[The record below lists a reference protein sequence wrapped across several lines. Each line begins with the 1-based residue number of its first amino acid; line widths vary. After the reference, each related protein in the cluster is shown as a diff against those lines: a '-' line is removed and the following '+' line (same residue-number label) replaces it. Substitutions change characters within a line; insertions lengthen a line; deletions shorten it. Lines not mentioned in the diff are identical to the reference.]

1 MDRFTSID
9 QIGSGNFSGS
19 NQNIRGGLGVDGLEV
34 VNASGNNLYGDVRQI
49 TSRPI
54 SASTGYTPIQVDP
67 PPSLNSSGRNVFRPG
82 VDTTPQYIEVDPPPN
97 FQPPRT
103 PTPVTPQD
111 ILDISQPINTTGNGG
126 ATAPANAVQ
135 PFRGGLPAN
144 QWRNDPSLGQRL
156 RTDLGGGGSGGSFTP
171 RTGGVNPS
179 VSSSGSFSRGTQAMP
194 RSLPRAIGLGVRAI
208 PPVMAAADFANQV
221 RHGTPVAEAAARS
234 GGGLA
239 GGAVGGSVGAAIGQ
253 AVIPV
258 PVVGAAI
265 GGLVGGLVG
274 GVGGTA
280 AADRLYNEA
289 LNRFAGVVPLPP
301 SAMIPETNVS
311 LIPFRGGQE
320 SGVRYIFDV
329 VIRRDTFT
337 ETRVNIVRSGTI
349 IGIQQ
354 FTNTFPVFAGQVS
367 YERGFRLIFSG
378 GTRVDSFG
386 SASAMDRV
394 PLYEGSI
401 VNLRR
406 VDGLPD
412 NSGDRYE
419 PAPMVLVPQ
428 FYPGH
433 PANSPHADYFPNT
446 ADRQTQSGQ
455 GNEPIRV
462 PSLRLAPGGTAPL
475 QNAGQVVPTLPEL
488 QHTPTPLQANPN
500 WNYGLG
506 IPVARMGGGTMNPL
520 TSPGLT
526 TTPQGINPF
535 PQLQRRTTTTNLRQ
549 TEPDRNLGRVPPI
562 FPPTGQT
569 RATSPQPR
577 RRRLRQQ
584 TVNRTNMPGTNPC
597 TGCGAAI
604 RQDVQRNN
612 DLLNQLN
619 TGLNA
624 ANTLN
629 LDEVLAKLNTI
640 NNKLGPQVTGGL
652 SGFLQSF
659 REKFDKFVKWTQID
673 RVLTVLTF
681 ITVVH
686 NAFMLS
692 NQIGQTLMSAISQGL
707 AVIGIRDEDGN
718 ELDINSIIGT
728 AVENAI
734 KSIIGEENY
743 TTMSAQWKRANRI
756 YQAASNILF
765 SIQSIMYSV
774 LESLEVIGSYV
785 AKIGN
790 AAKRFGTFAE
800 NCYAWMNP
808 NPNFTQNRFFRFL
821 DTTQEVVENID
832 EVAGEVLSVQ
842 EMIPEIGEQSQQ
854 LQQAMAGVD
863 EAGQPYPSG
872 FDVPEN
878 IPTLTTEVSNNEESQ
893 SPPILPEH
901 ERTPITVGD

>member
-19 NQNIRGGLGVDGLEV
+19 NQNIRGGLGVDELEV
-34 VNASGNNLYGDVRQI
+34 VNASGNNLYDVRQI

-194 RSLPRAIGLGVRAI
+194 RSLPRAIGVGVRAI
-208 PPVMAAADFANQV
+208 PYVTAAADFANQV
-221 RHGTPVAEAAARS
+221 RDGVPTAQALSRS
-234 GGGLA
+234 SGGLA
-239 GGAVGGSVGAAIGQ
+239 GGIVGGQVGAGIGQ
-253 AVIPV
+253 AVIPI

-265 GGLVGGLVG
+265 GGIVGGLAGSVAG
-274 GVGGTA
+274 GDVA
-280 AADRLYNEA
+280 SRLYNEA

-301 SAMIPETNVS
+301 MGVVPDQSAGTTQPTF
-311 LIPFRGGQE
+311 LPFQGGQIA
-320 SGVRYIFDV
+320 GMPYRVYYTRYFTRISTGEQHIFGTSQIFYGPLSTRSARETDPGGTIYQRTYIRHRDGETTIQSV
-329 VIRRDTFT
+329 VIRNANVPRDSNKDIYT
-337 ETRVNIVRSGTI
+337 TI
-349 IGIQQ
+349 D
-354 FTNTFPVFAGQVS
+354 NVVALS
-367 YERGFRLIFSG
+367 
-378 GTRVDSFG
+378 
-386 SASAMDRV
+386 
-394 PLYEGSI
+394 PL
-401 VNLRR
+401 
-406 VDGLPD
+406 PPQ
-412 NSGDRYE
+412 GDANRYE

-455 GNEPIRV
+455 GNEPMRV

-652 SGFLQSF
+652 SGFLQGF

-673 RVLTVLTF
+673 RVLNVLTF

-707 AVIGIRDEDGN
+707 AVIGIRDEDGR

-734 KSIIGEENY
+734 KSIIGAENY
-743 TTMSAQWKRANRI
+743 ETMSAQWKRANRI

-790 AAKRFGTFAE
+790 AAK
-800 NCYAWMNP
+800 
-808 NPNFTQNRFFRFL
+808 
-821 DTTQEVVENID
+821 
-832 EVAGEVLSVQ
+832 
-842 EMIPEIGEQSQQ
+842 
-854 LQQAMAGVD
+854 
-863 EAGQPYPSG
+863 
-872 FDVPEN
+872 
-878 IPTLTTEVSNNEESQ
+878 
-893 SPPILPEH
+893 
-901 ERTPITVGD
+901 